1 MENKRNKKGTTKR
14 QFKYELII
22 LITLSL
28 FNIYC
33 ITYHITLNGFNLIN
47 ILKEIIIY
55 YSLTLMIYYITKD
68 IRKNPKEYSLKQL
81 CK

>member
-1 MENKRNKKGTTKR
+1 MTNKTNKKGNKR
-14 QFKYELII
+14 QFKYELIV

-33 ITYHITLNGFNLIN
+33 IIYHITLNGFNLIH
-47 ILKEIIIY
+47 IIQEIVIY
-55 YSLTLMIYYITKD
+55 YLITFMIYYITKD